1 MIESRDTSNL
11 DQLAFTLKYDEV
23 ARAPERIK
31 EWIRHECQTNLRFL
45 VNCVLRPDT
54 SKTPPLLERVH
65 GPIMDTFLRPVPGQ
79 RFDLWSPVKERVT
92 LAFRGAMKTTIHA
105 GFLTQ
110 VVLCEPDIRV
120 LILSGKLAH
129 AQTIL
134 QLASSPFANNEV
146 LRLLFPQWGVSID
159 DLSKDK
165 FISPKRNSA
174 LNLRDPTFAV
184 ATFDSVKAGGHYELV
199 DFDDCTNEINCAT
212 PELVEKNEQ
221 HYDDTDPLVEPGG
234 YRHFFGTRWAPDDSD
249 LPEVIKRRGETYA
262 EDNEGERNTVYF
274 ALPVWYVKTDGT
286 PEEQKERADRD
297 KRNTLKPSDVTLT
310 WPEKL
315 NARYLWPKYRNNPT
329 RFNRQYL
336 LRYAGGGVTES
347 FTRDLLF
354 QNTRPFH
361 EGMPRPHDRYLVI
374 HWDLAG
380 IYSGRSSRN
389 ASDYTCGLAGMFEL
403 STRRLFIYDAV
414 LEVFASSTEMA
425 RAIVSFY
432 GRQLRVG
439 NVGVCSIEDRTGAR
453 LLQGE
458 IMSIAKAMQIPAQV
472 SYVLQPSIAGIK
484 NANIARLA
492 GAVRQSLVQFSTNL
506 PNRDEIFR
514 QFEKW
519 APTNKHQ
526 KDDAPDCAAQMWVQY
541 SDSIFPGIVQIMQP
555 SEATFF
561 EPEPYSPM
569 DQEVD
574 PHADEREYADFDLL
588 NSMTVRHA

>member
-1 MIESRDTSNL
+1 MLEPRDTSNL
-11 DQLAFTLKYDEV
+11 DRLNFVLKADEV
-23 ARAPERIK
+23 ARAPERMK
-31 EWIRHECQTNLRFL
+31 EWLRRECQTNLRFL
-45 VNCVLRPDT
+45 INCVLRPDT
-54 SKTPPLLERVH
+54 AKTPPLLERVH
-65 GPIMDTFLRPVPGQ
+65 GPIIDTFLQPIPGQ
-79 RFDLWSPVKERVT
+79 PFDRWSPVKERVT
-92 LAFRGAMKTTIHA
+92 LAFRGALKSTIHG

-110 VVLCEPDIRV
+110 VVLCDPDIRI
-120 LILSGKLAH
+120 LIMSGKLKH
-129 AQTIL
+129 AETIL
-134 QLASSPFANNEV
+134 SLGSLPFATNEV
-146 LRLLFPQWGVSID
+146 LRLLFPQWAVDVD
-159 DLSKDK
+159 DLSRDH
-165 FISPKRNSA
+165 FNSPHRNLA
-174 LNLRDPTFAV
+174 LNLRDPTLAI

-199 DFDDCTNEINCAT
+199 DLDDCTNEVNCAT

-249 LPEVIKRRGETYA
+249 LPEVIKRRGEVYA
-262 EDNEGERNTVYF
+262 EDHAGERNTVYF
-274 ALPVWYVKTDGT
+274 TLPVWTLKTDGE
-286 PEEQKERADRD
+286 PAEQKARAERD
-297 KRNTLKPSDVTLT
+297 KRNALKPDDVILT

-315 NARYLWPKYRNNPT
+315 NARYLWPKYRANPT

-336 LRYAGGGVTES
+336 LRFTGGGLAES
-347 FTRDLLF
+347 FTRDLMT
-354 QNTRPFH
+354 QATRPFH

-389 ASDYTCGLAGMFEL
+389 ASDFTCGLAGMFEL
-403 STRRLFIYDAV
+403 STRRVFFYDAM

-432 GRQLRVG
+432 GRQLRIG

-458 IMSIAKAMQIPAQV
+458 IMATAKAMQIPAQV
-472 SYVLQPSIAGIK
+472 SYILQPSVAGIK

-492 GAVRQSLVQFSTNL
+492 GAVRQGLVQFSNSL
-506 PNRDEIFR
+506 PYRDEIFR

-519 APTNKHQ
+519 APTNKHA
-526 KDDAPDCAAQMWVQY
+526 KDDAPDCAAQIWAQY
-541 SDSIFPGIVQIMQP
+541 SDQIFPGIVQVMQP

-561 EPEPYSPM
+561 EPEPM
-569 DQEVD
+569 AIDNQEID
-574 PHADEREYADFDLL
+574 PHADEREYADMDLL